1 MAFGGYNDVSNHGHQ
16 KKHKKYAIIGVSS
29 LLLVAMVA
37 AVAVGATRN
46 KADGSSKS
54 DGNGEVSTSM
64 KAVKAICQPTDY
76 KETCEKSLSSAAG
89 NVTDPKELIKI
100 GFHVTV
106 QEIHAAI
113 ANSTTL
119 KNLAKDPRASQAL
132 ENCKELLDY
141 AIDDLQESFNK
152 IGAFD
157 VSKLDDYV
165 ADLQVWLSGAITY
178 EQTCLDGFENTTG
191 DAGDKMKE
199 VLKTTQ
205 ELTKNGLAMV
215 TEISNVLT
223 NLQIPGLNRRLLW
236 DEDPSG
242 AGFRKTYDEPHDKDP
257 TSTNRQLL
265 WDNGSGFD
273 QELAD
278 PQRKPVEAT
287 NRQLLW
293 DNGSGFDERHDDK
306 QRKPLESTN
315 RQLLWDASGFDDD
328 LDDRQRNM
336 ESTNRRLLWDASGFD
351 DDLDDRQRN
360 MESTNRRL
368 LWDAG
373 GFDDDLDD
381 RQRNMESTNRRL
393 LWDNGS
399 GFDERH
405 DDKQRKPLE
414 STNRQLL
421 WDASGFDDDLDDRQR
436 NMESTNRRLL
446 WDASG
451 FDDDLDD
458 RQRNMESTNR
468 RLLWDASGFD
478 DDLDDRQRNME
489 STNRRLLWDASGFD
503 DDLDDR
509 QRNTE
514 STNRR
519 LLWDASGFDDD
530 LDDRQRNME
539 STNRRLLWDAS
550 GFDDDLDD
558 RQRNMESTNRRLLW
572 DASGFD
578 DDLDDR
584 QRNMESTNR
593 RLLWDASGFDDDLD
607 DRQRNMESTNR
618 RLLWD
623 ASGFDDDLDDRQR
636 NMESTN
642 RRLLWDNGS
651 GFDDDLDDRHLPAWI
666 NGRQRKLLGSTNT
679 GDIKA
684 DVVVAKDGSGKY
696 KTINEAL
703 MDIPKNNNKTFVI
716 YIKEGVYQ
724 EHVMLDKH
732 MTHVTMIGDG
742 PTKTKITGNKN
753 FVDGT
758 PTFKTATVSAIGSN
772 FLAKNIGFEN
782 SAGAEKH
789 QAVALRVQ
797 SDMSI
802 FYNCQMDGYQDTLY
816 AHTHRQFYRDCT
828 ISGTIDFIFGNA
840 AAVFQ
845 NCKMIVR
852 KPMDNQQCIV
862 TAQGRID
869 RREPTALVLQG
880 CTFTAEPAYLPLKDK
895 NKAFLGR
902 PWKQYSRTI
911 IMQSHI
917 EGFIQP
923 EGWLPWMGDFALNTL
938 FYTEIDNDGPGAA
951 TTNRVKWRGI
961 KKVNLE
967 HAKKFTAGTF
977 IGGDKWIKPVGVP
990 YVSGLM

>member
-16 KKHKKYAIIGVSS
+16 KKNKKYAIIGVSS

-113 ANSTTL
+113 TNSTTL

-141 AIDDLQESFNK
+141 AVDDLQESFDK

-165 ADLQVWLSGAITY
+165 ADLKVWLSGAITY

-273 QELAD
+273 EGVAD
-278 PQRKPVEAT
+278 PQRKPLKST

-293 DNGSGFDERHDDK
+293 DNGSGFDERHADK
-306 QRKPLESTN
+306 QRKPLKSTN
-315 RQLLWDASGFDDD
+315 RQ
-328 LDDRQRNM
+328 
-336 ESTNRRLLWDASGFD
+336 
-351 DDLDDRQRN
+351 
-360 MESTNRRL
+360 
-368 LWDAG
+368 
-373 GFDDDLDD
+373 
-381 RQRNMESTNRRL
+381 L

-405 DDKQRKPLE
+405 ADKQRKPWK
-414 STNRQLL
+414 STNRQ
-421 WDASGFDDDLDDRQR
+421 
-436 NMESTNRRLL
+436 
-446 WDASG
+446 
-451 FDDDLDD
+451 
-458 RQRNMESTNR
+458 
-468 RLLWDASGFD
+468 
-478 DDLDDRQRNME
+478 
-489 STNRRLLWDASGFD
+489 
-503 DDLDDR
+503 
-509 QRNTE
+509 
-514 STNRR
+514 
-519 LLWDASGFDDD
+519 
-530 LDDRQRNME
+530 
-539 STNRRLLWDAS
+539 
-550 GFDDDLDD
+550 
-558 RQRNMESTNRRLLW
+558 
-572 DASGFD
+572 
-578 DDLDDR
+578 
-584 QRNMESTNR
+584 
-593 RLLWDASGFDDDLD
+593 
-607 DRQRNMESTNR
+607 
-618 RLLWD
+618 
-623 ASGFDDDLDDRQR
+623 
-636 NMESTN
+636 
-642 RRLLWDNGS
+642 LLWDNGS
-651 GFDDDLDDRHLPAWI
+651 GFDERHADKQRKPLKSTNRQLLWDNGSGFDERHADKQRKPWKSTNRQLLWDNGSGFNVHHAEDDNGSRLPAWI
-666 NGRQRKLLGSTNT
+666 NGHQRKLLGSTNT

-703 MDIPKNNNKTFVI
+703 VDIPKNNNKTFVI
-716 YIKEGVYQ
+716 YIKAGVYQ

-772 FLAKNIGFEN
+772 FVAKNIGFEN
-782 SAGAEKH
+782 SAGAAKH

-802 FYNCQMDGYQDTLY
+802 FFNCQMDGYQDTLY

-938 FYTEIDNDGPGAA
+938 FYTEVENDGPGAA

-961 KKVNLE
+961 KKINLD

>member
-1 MAFGGYNDVSNHGHQ
+1 MAFGGYNDVSNNGHQ
-16 KKHKKYAIIGVSS
+16 KKNKKKYAIIGVSS

-46 KADGSSKS
+46 KADGSTKS

-76 KETCEKSLSSAAG
+76 KETCEKSLSSAG

-100 GFHVTV
+100 GFHVAV

-119 KNLAKDPRASQAL
+119 KTLAKDPRATQAL
-132 ENCKELLDY
+132 ENCKELLEY
-141 AIDDLQESFNK
+141 AIDDLQESFEK

-165 ADLQVWLSGAITY
+165 ADLKVWLSGAITY

-199 VLKTTQ
+199 ILKTTQ

-236 DEDPSG
+236 NEDGRGTGFDE
-242 AGFRKTYDEPHDKDP
+242 TIDEPHKDP
-257 TSTNRQLL
+257 TSTTRQLLWDNGSGFSEGHAHQQRKPLESTNRQLL

-273 QELAD
+273 EGHAHE
-278 PQRKPVEAT
+278 QRKPLEST

-293 DNGSGFDERHDDK
+293 DNGSGFDEGHAHEQRKPLESTNRQLLWDNGSGFGEGHAHQQRKPLESTNRQLLWDNGSGFDEGHADK

-315 RQLLWDASGFDDD
+315 RQLLS
-328 LDDRQRNM
+328 
-336 ESTNRRLLWDASGFD
+336 
-351 DDLDDRQRN
+351 
-360 MESTNRRL
+360 
-368 LWDAG
+368 
-373 GFDDDLDD
+373 
-381 RQRNMESTNRRL
+381 
-393 LWDNGS
+393 DNGS
-399 GFDERH
+399 GFGVELAKD
-405 DDKQRKPLE
+405 
-414 STNRQLL
+414 
-421 WDASGFDDDLDDRQR
+421 
-436 NMESTNRRLL
+436 
-446 WDASG
+446 
-451 FDDDLDD
+451 
-458 RQRNMESTNR
+458 
-468 RLLWDASGFD
+468 
-478 DDLDDRQRNME
+478 
-489 STNRRLLWDASGFD
+489 
-503 DDLDDR
+503 
-509 QRNTE
+509 
-514 STNRR
+514 
-519 LLWDASGFDDD
+519 
-530 LDDRQRNME
+530 
-539 STNRRLLWDAS
+539 
-550 GFDDDLDD
+550 
-558 RQRNMESTNRRLLW
+558 
-572 DASGFD
+572 
-578 DDLDDR
+578 
-584 QRNMESTNR
+584 
-593 RLLWDASGFDDDLD
+593 
-607 DRQRNMESTNR
+607 
-618 RLLWD
+618 
-623 ASGFDDDLDDRQR
+623 
-636 NMESTN
+636 
-642 RRLLWDNGS
+642 DNGR
-651 GFDDDLDDRHLPAWI
+651 GFPAWI
-666 NGRQRKLLGSTNT
+666 NGLQRKLLGSTNT
-679 GDIKA
+679 GNIKA

-703 MDIPKNNNKTFVI
+703 IDIPKNNNKTFVI
-716 YIKEGVYQ
+716 YIKAGVYQ
-724 EHVMLDKH
+724 EQIILNKH
-732 MTHVTMIGDG
+732 MTQVTMIGDG

-772 FLAKNIGFEN
+772 FMAKNIGFEN
-782 SAGAEKH
+782 SAGAAKH

-880 CTFTAEPAYLPLKDK
+880 CTFTAEPAYLPLRDK
-895 NKAFLGR
+895 NKAFIGR

-938 FYTEIDNDGPGAA
+938 FYAEIGNDGPGAV
-951 TTNRVKWRGI
+951 TINRVKWRGI
-961 KKVNLE
+961 KKITLD

-977 IGGDKWIKPVGVP
+977 LGGDKWIKPTGVP